1 MHRKSFFHLD
11 ILESLGTLRPKSVL
25 IRLLV
30 EKRKKHILSM
40 HQSMPLILTIFRETF
55 KSISKLTSNEK

>member
-1 MHRKSFFHLD
+1 MYLGSVMHRKSFFHLD

-30 EKRKKHILSM
+30 EKKKETYIINL
-40 HQSMPLILTIFRETF
+40 SMPLV
-55 KSISKLTSNEK
+55 K